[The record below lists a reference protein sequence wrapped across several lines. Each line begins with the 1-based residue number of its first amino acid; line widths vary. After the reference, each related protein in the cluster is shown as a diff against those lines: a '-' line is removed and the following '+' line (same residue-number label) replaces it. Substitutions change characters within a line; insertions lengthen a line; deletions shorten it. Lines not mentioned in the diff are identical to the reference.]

1 MEIDYIWLVNE
12 LYKDANHVTC
22 FAVSLPTAKTDPSDE
37 DWDRAKAAL
46 LQIHRAAGHPPMRNL
61 VRALR
66 QAQKPEWL
74 IRCAE
79 SLRCPACDATQLGNQ
94 LIPNA
99 SLAETPRPW
108 EVLGMDTLEL
118 TTPDRKWKVR
128 LLLMMDMAT
137 HLLVG
142 AELSRF
148 EVSKRKKGEG
158 HQETAEEVL
167 RAIATHW
174 LQDKPRPKWWICD
187 SATYFSAGDFTHRAA
202 EMGIGQQLTPGQAP
216 WSHGALERAIQTVKK
231 TAEAIMA
238 DDCDVDPS
246 IALLLAIG
254 ASNRLEQVHGYSP
267 VQWVYGTGDGL
278 RDAF

>member
-1 MEIDYIWLVNE
+1 MTTSSVFEHHFRCKLCPGGHAHAACLGQDAAYSAYYPPGLVRSIAQVFLDERRAMEIDYIWLVNE

-22 FAVSLPTAKTDPSDE
+22 FAVSLPTAKSDPSDE

-148 EVSKRKKGEG
+148 EVVKRKKGEG
-158 HQETAEEVL
+158 HQEAAEEV
-167 RAIATHW
+167 
-174 LQDKPRPKWWICD
+174 
-187 SATYFSAGDFTHRAA
+187 
-202 EMGIGQQLTPGQAP
+202 
-216 WSHGALERAIQTVKK
+216 
-231 TAEAIMA
+231 
-238 DDCDVDPS
+238 
-246 IALLLAIG
+246 
-254 ASNRLEQVHGYSP
+254 
-267 VQWVYGTGDGL
+267 
-278 RDAF
+278 